1 MPDTP
6 TIPGAAPRTSSRG
19 ATPSPVNEH
28 GTRAGRTVRDVRSSM
43 PAVAWWVVCLCLAV
57 MFLYPLWVML
67 SMALKDPI
75 EQGRIPPTFFPH
87 APGLANFTHLAS
99 VQGLNV
105 FGNLLNSVAVTLAST
120 VATVLVATL
129 AGYALARARFWGS
142 NIVFFLILATFMIP
156 FQAIITPLFMVL
168 KTLHLNNSL
177 VGLTVVYVTF
187 NLPFGLFI
195 MRNSFAAVPGT
206 LEEAAQ
212 VDGCGIFSALR
223 HILLPIVAPGLV
235 TTALLTFFASWNEFF
250 AALILITDQ
259 SKFTLPVTLT
269 LVTSGQFGTIN
280 WGALQAGVALTIVP
294 CIVIYVLLQRYYVS
308 GMLNGALK

>member
-1 MPDTP
+1 
-6 TIPGAAPRTSSRG
+6 
-19 ATPSPVNEH
+19 
-28 GTRAGRTVRDVRSSM
+28 
-43 PAVAWWVVCLCLAV
+43 
-57 MFLYPLWVML
+57 
-67 SMALKDPI
+67 
-75 EQGRIPPTFFPH
+75 
-87 APGLANFTHLAS
+87 
-99 VQGLNV
+99 
-105 FGNLLNSVAVTLAST
+105 
-120 VATVLVATL
+120 VATVVVATL
-129 AGYALARARFWGS
+129 AGYALARAKFWGS
-142 NIVFFLILATFMIP
+142 SLVFFIILATFMIP

-195 MRNSFAAVPGT
+195 MRNAFSAVPST

-223 HILLPIVAPGLV
+223 NILLPIVAPGLV

-259 SKFTLPVTLT
+259 TKFTLPVTLT

-280 WGALQAGVALTIVP
+280 WGALQAGVALTIIP
-294 CIVIYVLLQRYYVS
+294 CIVIYLLLQRYYVS

>member
-1 MPDTP
+1 MAETTLSRADDARRT
-6 TIPGAAPRTSSRG
+6 TAARAAQKGSARG
-19 ATPSPVNEH
+19 TL
-28 GTRAGRTVRDVRSSM
+28 RDVRASM
-43 PAVAWWVVCLCLAV
+43 PALAWWVVCVCLAV
-57 MFLYPLWVML
+57 AFLYPLWVML
-67 SMALKDPI
+67 SMALKDPA
-75 EQGRIPPTFFPH
+75 EQGQIPPSFFPH
-87 APGLANFTHLAS
+87 SPSLANFTHLAS

-105 FGNLLNSVAVTLAST
+105 FGNLANSVVVTLAAT
-120 VATVLVATL
+120 VGTVLVATL
-129 AGYALARARFWGS
+129 AGYALARAKFWGS
-142 NIVFFLILATFMIP
+142 NLVFFVILATFMIP

-177 VGLTVVYVTF
+177 VGLTIVYITF

-195 MRNSFAAVPGT
+195 MRNSFAAVPST

-223 HILLPIVAPGLV
+223 NILLPIVAPGLV

-259 SKFTLPVTLT
+259 TKFTLPVTLT
-269 LVTSGQFGTIN
+269 LVTSGEFGTVN

-294 CIVIYVLLQRYYVS
+294 CIVIYLLLQRYYVS

>member
-1 MPDTP
+1 MPEDALTRADARPTAVTRAAAATP
-6 TIPGAAPRTSSRG
+6 GRRG
-19 ATPSPVNEH
+19 ALH
-28 GTRAGRTVRDVRSSM
+28 DVRSSM
-43 PAVAWWVVCLCLAV
+43 PALAWWVVCLCLAV
-57 MFLYPLWVML
+57 AFLYPVWVML
-67 SMALKDPI
+67 SMALKGPV
-75 EQGRIPPTFFPH
+75 EQGQIPPTFFPH
-87 APGLANFTHLAS
+87 APGVGNFSRLAS

-105 FGNLLNSVAVTLAST
+105 FGNLANSVLVTLA
-120 VATVLVATL
+120 ATVGTVLIATL
-129 AGYALARARFWGS
+129 AGYALVRARFWGS
-142 NIVFFLILATFMIP
+142 GLVFFVILATFMIP

-177 VGLTVVYVTF
+177 VGLTLVYITF

-195 MRNSFAAVPGT
+195 MRNSFAAVPST

-212 VDGCGIFSALR
+212 VDGCGVFSTLKN
-223 HILLPIVAPGLV
+223 IMLPIVAPGLV

-259 SKFTLPVTLT
+259 AKFTLPVTLT
-269 LVTSGQFGTIN
+269 LVTSGQFGTVN

-294 CIVIYVLLQRYYVS
+294 CIVIYLLLQRYYVS

>member
-1 MPDTP
+1 MSTY
-6 TIPGAAPRTSSRG
+6 
-19 ATPSPVNEH
+19 VQN
-28 GTRAGRTVRDVRSSM
+28 VRRSM
-43 PAVAWWVVCLCLAV
+43 PAVAWWVVCVCLAV
-57 MFLYPLWVML
+57 AFLYPLYVMVT
-67 SMALKDPI
+67 MALKQPA
-75 EQGRIPPTFFPH
+75 EQGLIPPSLFAHHPS
-87 APGLANFTHLAS
+87 LANFKHLAS

-105 FGNLLNSVAVTLAST
+105 FGNLWNSVLVTLAAT
-120 VATVLVATL
+120 VGTIFVATF
-129 AGYALARARFWGS
+129 AGYSLARAKFPGS

-177 VGLTVVYVTF
+177 IGLTIVYVTF

-206 LEEAAQ
+206 LEEAAL

-223 HILLPIVAPGLV
+223 FIMLPIVLPGII

-250 AALILITDQ
+250 AALIFITDQ
-259 SKFTLPVTLT
+259 DKFTLPVTLT
-269 LVTSGQFGTIN
+269 LVSSGQFGTVN
-280 WGALQAGVALTIVP
+280 WGSLQAGVALTIIP

-308 GMLNGALK
+308 GMLSGALK

>member
-1 MPDTP
+1 MADTLTRTP
-6 TIPGAAPRTSSRG
+6 LAASAPVRRT
-19 ATPSPVNEH
+19 
-28 GTRAGRTVRDVRSSM
+28 RTLTDVRTSM
-43 PAVAWWVVCLCLAV
+43 PALAWWVVCLCLAV
-57 MFLYPLWVML
+57 VFLYPIWVML
-67 SMALKDPI
+67 GMALKGPV
-75 EQGRIPPTFFPH
+75 EGSQIPPTAYPH
-87 APGLANFTHLAS
+87 HPTLGNFTHLAS

-105 FGNLLNSVAVTLAST
+105 FDNLVNSVLVTLS
-120 VATVLVATL
+120 ATVLTVIVATL
-129 AGYALARARFWGS
+129 AGYALSRARFPGS
-142 NIVFFLILATFMIP
+142 NIVFFAILATFMIP

-177 VGLTVVYVTF
+177 VGLTIVYVTF

-206 LEEAAQ
+206 LEEAAL
-212 VDGCGIFSALR
+212 VDGCGILSALR
-223 HILLPIVAPGLV
+223 HIMLPIVAPGLI

-250 AALILITDQ
+250 AALILLTDQ

-269 LVTSGQFGTIN
+269 LVTSGQFGTVN
-280 WGALQAGVALTIVP
+280 WGALEAGVALTILP

>member
-1 MPDTP
+1 MADTALTP
-6 TIPGAAPRTSSRG
+6 ADART
-19 ATPSPVNEH
+19 ATPQPPA
-28 GTRAGRTVRDVRSSM
+28 GTRSSARGTLRDVRSSM
-43 PAVAWWVVCLCLAV
+43 PALAWWVVCLCLAV
-57 MFLYPLWVML
+57 AFLYPLWVML
-67 SMALKDPI
+67 SMALKNPV

-87 APGLANFTHLAS
+87 APGVANFVHLAS

-105 FGNLLNSVAVTLAST
+105 FGNLLNSVVVTLAST
-120 VATVLVATL
+120 VCTVLVAAL

-142 NIVFFLILATFMIP
+142 NLVFFMILATFMIP

-177 VGLTVVYVTF
+177 VGLTIVYITF

-195 MRNSFAAVPGT
+195 MRNSFAAVPST

-269 LVTSGQFGTIN
+269 LVTSGQFGTVN